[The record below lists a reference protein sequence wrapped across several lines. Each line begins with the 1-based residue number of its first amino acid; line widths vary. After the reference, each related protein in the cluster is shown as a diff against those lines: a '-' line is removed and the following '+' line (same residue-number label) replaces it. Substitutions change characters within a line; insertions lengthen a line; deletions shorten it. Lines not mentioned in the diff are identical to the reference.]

1 MVNNSTNI
9 NKMKNN
15 LSFQLIKHKKTMI
28 YEVGNSGPDLGQT
41 KPCGRVKLVNGIPTL
56 PFLIIG

>member
-1 MVNNSTNI
+1 MVSNSTNI

-15 LSFQLIKHKKTMI
+15 LSLQLIKHKKTMI

>member
-15 LSFQLIKHKKTMI
+15 LSLQLINQKKKHDIWSWEFRTWLGTDKTMWQ
-28 YEVGNSGPDLGQT
+28 G
-41 KPCGRVKLVNGIPTL
+41 
-56 PFLIIG
+56 